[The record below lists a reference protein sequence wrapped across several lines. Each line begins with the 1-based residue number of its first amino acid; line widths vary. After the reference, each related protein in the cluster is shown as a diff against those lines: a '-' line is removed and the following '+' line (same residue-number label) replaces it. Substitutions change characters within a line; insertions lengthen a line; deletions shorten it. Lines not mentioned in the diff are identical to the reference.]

1 MSPTPG
7 SNKLHFFKMD
17 PSTTP
22 VAAGADHGNTVIV
35 AVNQP
40 VIVVWFPGAGFG
52 PTKGEIEPPDA
63 NWRVVVTDGPRVGLT
78 VVVAREVNQLLR
90 VVFNGRRQ
98 SGRLDLEAVE
108 RAMRAAMHQ
117 AGAAAL
123 SQLLRCEPPGP
134 DHRQIACPCGRWHF
148 TSLERENHHG

>member
-1 MSPTPG
+1 
-7 SNKLHFFKMD
+7 MD

-40 VIVVWFPGAGFG
+40 VIVVWFPGAGVG

-78 VVVAREVNQLLR
+78 VVVAREVNHGSMFQEAYIVDDGGLQGPFRDFFLVDDTPGDKLGNATGHKLR
-90 VVFNGRRQ
+90 YG
-98 SGRLDLEAVE
+98 AV
-108 RAMRAAMHQ
+108 ATKSKGKSKM
-117 AGAAAL
+117 
-123 SQLLRCEPPGP
+123 
-134 DHRQIACPCGRWHF
+134 
-148 TSLERENHHG
+148 TSHSFYLY